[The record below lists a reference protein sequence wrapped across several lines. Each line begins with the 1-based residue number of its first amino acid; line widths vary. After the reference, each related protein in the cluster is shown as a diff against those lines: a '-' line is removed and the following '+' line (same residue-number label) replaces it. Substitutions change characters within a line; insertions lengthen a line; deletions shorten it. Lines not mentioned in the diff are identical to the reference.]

1 MRWVVTGICAVCL
14 IAGIGL
20 IALGV
25 KLVGVIIIVVG
36 GIIAAPTVGGMA
48 GAAGSSD

>member
-1 MRWVVTGICAVCL
+1 VLPGLCVLCV
-14 IAGIGL
+14 IAGVGL

-25 KLVGVIIIVVG
+25 KLVGFIILVVG

-48 GAAGSSD
+48 GAAGSD